1 MVSVIGE
8 FKQGFVTFFRQTKA
22 SAKPARSARR
32 ATGERS
38 SLPPSRVFGACHSR
52 VASQAEILMGPSRVP
67 VGQESVTK
75 PQERLRGR
83 LTRVWLMT
91 IAALPTR
98 EFVERVSTVS
108 TGVTCVFIFDIV
120 QSNMLLL
127 VWRCMLQ
134 SFTLDQHHREIF
146 FVQSCK
152 KY

>member
-67 VGQESVTK
+67 VGQETPGTSPWEANSRVTYDD
-75 PQERLRGR
+75 RCS
-83 LTRVWLMT
+83 TN
-91 IAALPTR
+91 
-98 EFVERVSTVS
+98 ERV
-108 TGVTCVFIFDIV
+108 
-120 QSNMLLL
+120 
-127 VWRCMLQ
+127 R
-134 SFTLDQHHREIF
+134 
-146 FVQSCK
+146 
-152 KY
+152 